1 MYVIQLVQE
10 AINRLMQDRTVILI
24 AHRLSTVRDADCIF
38 VFEHG
43 KVVAQGRHR
52 ELLQT
57 SPTYA
62 NLVRKQLDWHHQSP
76 PPGGGD
82 SDGSVVGEA
91 RYDVTE
97 EETTADGA
105 MPAASAVPL
114 LD

>member
-1 MYVIQLVQE
+1 
-10 AINRLMQDRTVILI
+10 MQDRTVILI

-62 NLVRKQLDWHHQSP
+62 NLVRKQLDWHHQGESGEEGSLGD
-76 PPGGGD
+76 GGATN
-82 SDGSVVGEA
+82 SFVRSEA
-91 RYDVTE
+91 TVDDPTS
-97 EETTADGA
+97 
-105 MPAASAVPL
+105 ASSL
-114 LD
+114 LST